1 VNPWLRK
8 KSRALTILFFI
19 FGGLLFLMDS
29 CMQFRMSKSEID
41 QFFSN
46 KEKKGTLHEYSV
58 GKGRTINYLHVGD
71 ENLPLVVLV
80 HGSPGSLSAFIAFM
94 ADTALLKRAQL
105 VTVDRPGFGESN
117 FGYAEK
123 SLQKQAAYLKPI
135 LDKYKNNKP
144 IILVG
149 HSLGGPVIARMAMDY
164 PSQVDG
170 LVIVAGSIDPELEP
184 NETWFRAPLATPFL
198 SWIMPRSFRASN
210 LEIYKLKPEL
220 QEMLPL
226 WKNITCRVKVIQ
238 GKKDDL
244 VSPANA
250 DFAKKMLVNAS
261 SVDYII
267 KDDMSHFVPWQYP
280 ELICQSILDLL
291 NKK

>member
-1 VNPWLRK
+1 MIIRRK
-8 KSRALTILFFI
+8 KFRVLSITFFI
-19 FGGLLFLMDS
+19 FAGFLFLLDS
-29 CMQFRMSKSEID
+29 CMQFRMSKSEIQ
-41 QFFSN
+41 QFFFN
-46 KEKKGTLHEYSV
+46 KEIKGTLHEYPV
-58 GKGRTINYLHVGD
+58 GNGRTVNYLHVGD
-71 ENLPLVVLV
+71 ENLPLVVFV
-80 HGSPGSLSAFIAFM
+80 HGSPGSLSAFIDFM

-123 SLQKQAAYLKPI
+123 SLAKQSQYLKPI
-135 LDKYKNNKP
+135 LDKYKNNQP
-144 IILVG
+144 VVLVG

-164 PSQVDG
+164 QPMIDG

-226 WKNITCRVKVIQ
+226 WKNITCRVAIIQ
-238 GKKDDL
+238 GKKDNL
-244 VSPANA
+244 VSPANTE
-250 DFAKKMLVNAS
+250 FAKKMLVNAPS
-261 SVDYII
+261 IDYIV
-267 KDDMSHFVPWQYP
+267 KDDMSHFVPWQHP
-280 ELICQSILDLL
+280 ELIREAVIQLLD
-291 NKK
+291 KR